1 MRTAL
6 AVEWLKLRRSTVVKV
21 ATAILALLL
30 PLLAA
35 GFMAAYIG
43 GGDSLL
49 AAKVRTMVH
58 ETTWTAYLD
67 LMAQLLSV
75 GALLAV
81 GVVVCWVFGR
91 EYSDGTIGS
100 LYALPVSRA
109 QIAWAKSLLVL
120 GWGLATSVL
129 GALMAL
135 PLGLAVGL
143 DAPTGVGEIVRAAA
157 LPVAIAVL
165 TTLLALPL
173 ALVASVGRGYLAGIG
188 ALLGIVMAT
197 QIVTLVGAGGWF
209 PWATPS
215 LWAGMGGA
223 ELAAT
228 VTPVQL
234 ALPVVVGALGAWAT
248 AWWWQRAEVV

>member
-21 ATAILALLL
+21 ATAILVLLL

-49 AAKVRTMVH
+49 AAKVSTLVH
-58 ETTWTAYLD
+58 EATWTAYLD

-91 EYSDGTIGS
+91 EFSDGTIGS
-100 LYALPVSRA
+100 LYALPISRS

-129 GALMAL
+129 GALVAL

-143 DAPTGVGEIVRAAA
+143 DPPGGVGEIVRAAA
-157 LPVAIAVL
+157 LPVVIAVL

-173 ALVASVGRGYLAGIG
+173 ALVASAGRGYLAGIG

-209 PWATPS
+209 PWAAPS
-215 LWAGMGGA
+215 LWAGMGGP

>member
-21 ATAILALLL
+21 ATAILVLLL

-49 AAKVRTMVH
+49 AAKVSTLVH
-58 ETTWTAYLD
+58 EATWTAYLD

-91 EYSDGTIGS
+91 EFSDGTIGS
-100 LYALPVSRA
+100 LYALPISRS

-129 GALMAL
+129 GALVAL

-143 DAPTGVGEIVRAAA
+143 DPPGGVGEIVRSAA
-157 LPVAIAVL
+157 LPVVIAVL

-173 ALVASVGRGYLAGIG
+173 ALVASAGRGYLAGIG

-209 PWATPS
+209 PWAAPS
-215 LWAGMGGA
+215 LWAGMGGP